1 MDKGEVI
8 IYQSADGQT
17 ELSVRLRDDSV
28 WLSQAQIATLF
39 DINRTSVLRHIKN
52 IYQSEELDRNSTC
65 AVFAQVRQEG
75 KRSVHRWTPYQ

>member
-28 WLSQAQIATLF
+28 WLSQAQIAELLQVKPQNITIH
-39 DINRTSVLRHIKN
+39 INN
-52 IYQSEELDRNSTC
+52 IYKEKELDKESTC
-65 AVFAQVRQEG
+65 KEFLQVRQEG